1 MRKLFFMCLAVLMAL
16 PLFLTQAKAAN
27 LEDAR
32 WVTRTDAPVP
42 YVRMVMDLSA
52 PVKASASISKDGKM
66 TTVTLNNT
74 KLKTAKANI
83 NMDSSI
89 ASSARLTEDG
99 RDVKV
104 TIKTPSS
111 IDTSDVK
118 VFSLKKDTVNQKPY
132 RIVVDVQ
139 KKGVVAKPAYYG
151 KRPSPSA
158 HPAKN
163 MPTGSGK
170 YSISGGLSG
179 KTITIDPGH
188 VGSDSGA
195 VGPHGV
201 QEKNITLPISMYLK
215 KALENRGAKVLMT
228 RTTDVDVYGPN
239 ASGVDELGARVNVA
253 NRSNSDALI
262 SVHINAF
269 NNPSVGGIATYSY
282 AKTGNDARLAQKVQ
296 SQIASVPGFNGDR
309 GIQEGNL
316 YVLRHT
322 NMPAILVELGFIS
335 NPNEERALQSPQ
347 TQEDFAN
354 RIANGIASYFGG

>member
-1 MRKLFFMCLAVLMAL
+1 MAIPIL
-16 PLFLTQAKAAN
+16 LTQAKAAN
-27 LEDAR
+27 LDDAR
-32 WVTRTDAPVP
+32 WVTRTDASVP

-52 PVKASASISKDGKM
+52 PVKAAASISKDGKT
-66 TTVTLNNT
+66 TTVTLKNT
-74 KLKTAKANI
+74 KLKTAKENI
-83 NMDSSI
+83 AMDSSI
-89 ASSARLTEDG
+89 ASSAKLSQDG

-118 VFSLKKDTVNQKPY
+118 VFSLKKDTVTKKPY

-139 KKGVVAKPAYYG
+139 KKGVALKPAYYG

-163 MPTGSGK
+163 VPPGSGK
-170 YSISGGLSG
+170 YSSSGGLSG

-188 VGSDSGA
+188 GGSDSGA
-195 VGPHGV
+195 IGPNGL
-201 QEKNITLPISMYLK
+201 QEKNVTLPISKYLK
-215 KALENRGAKVLMT
+215 SALESRGAKVVMT

-239 ASGVDELGARVNVA
+239 ASGVEELGARVNIA
-253 NRSNSDALI
+253 NRNNSDALI

-269 NNPSVGGIATYSY
+269 TNPSVGGIATYYYS
-282 AKTGNDARLAQKVQ
+282 KTGNDARLAQKVQ
-296 SQIASVPGFNGDR
+296 TQIANIPGFNGDR

-316 YVLRHT
+316 YVLRHS

-335 NPNEERALQSPQ
+335 NPNEERALQSAQ

-354 RIANGIASYFGG
+354 RIANGIANYFGG